1 MGVSLPS
8 DLIVDVM
15 RNADPG
21 RLSAATSKLEAIGGE
36 GNASQF
42 ADMLGDV
49 DAAPAQQD
57 GSSQALAEAS
67 SAAPQLAAAQGQ
79 YVEFERMVLR
89 NLLESLLPESGSGAF
104 GAGPSAGV
112 WRSLAAD
119 QLAGVYAGSGGVGIA
134 NALSSGEGEQA
145 ADNSLQWPYFSTG
158 KIEAFVG

>member
-15 RNADPG
+15 RNADPS
-21 RLSAATSKLEAIGGE
+21 RLSAATSKLQAIGGE
-36 GNASQF
+36 GVASQF
-42 ADMLGDV
+42 AHMLEEV

-57 GSSQALAEAS
+57 GSVHALAGDHPDP
-67 SAAPQLAAAQGQ
+67 PQLAAAEGHH
-79 YVEFERMVLR
+79 VEFERMVLR
-89 NLLESLLPESGSGAF
+89 NLLESLLPESSSGAF

-119 QLAGVYAGSGGVGIA
+119 QLAGLYAGSGGVGIA
-134 NALSSGEGEQA
+134 EALSAGDGERA
-145 ADNSLQWPYFSTG
+145 ADRGLQWPYFSTG